1 MIELG
6 GSEIPPHQTQD
17 YVLECRPLTV
27 GESVIVRPIE
37 ALDSSWAP
45 ILFTAWVSGENKV
58 TIRLANVTMLAA
70 NPTLR
75 KFIAN

>member
-6 GSEIPPHQTQD
+6 GSAVPAHSTQD
-17 YVLECRPLTV
+17 FVLEVRPLAI

-37 ALDSSWAP
+37 PLDDSWSG
-45 ILFTAWVSGENKV
+45 IFWTAWVSAENKI
-58 TIRLANVTMLAA
+58 TIRLANVTVLAA